1 MKTTKKRYSA
11 SVKAK
16 AIEHYSK
23 GKVLPKDLAASYGVN
38 VNSIYKWIRKYEKHG
53 SRGLKRT
60 RKVYKISTKKRLD
73 ICRRYADEDITLA
86 ALGAEIGIGSSA
98 LRSWVKKFNDEGQI
112 DLTARLKA
120 KEDAKKCAIQLF
132 EDWKSSGLTLS
143 EFRKERNIHSSEAT
157 YISALALKNIDGHTM
172 KQINEEMKTERN
184 RELFRRVS
192 EDGESMADVANSAG
206 ITLSYL
212 RQKFVK
218 LRQKG
223 IIETPANCSFEKV
236 GLVRKVQAILRDA
249 AEEGKSVREAAADRG
264 VSELTIYYWRKKIID
279 AGEADSIA
287 PKEYKTDAVSV
298 TASEKQR
305 EHKFRPVNMSDA
317 KKIALLK
324 KANSEGLCNQTLAD
338 KIGVSNDTIT
348 RWRREFEIP
357 GKRGTNSVLTEQEKR
372 DLLARGE
379 HEGLRLIDMAKIAGV
394 SKSRMC
400 IWKQQIA
407 EIDRK
412 TAAPQ
417 EDEQMEVGTVTGK
430 AETLDVRRMAKLTL
444 PGGAVIE
451 AEMTMSEARE
461 LLAG

>member
-1 MKTTKKRYSA
+1 MQTRKKRYSA
-11 SVKAK
+11 SVIAK

-23 GKVLPKDLAASYGVN
+23 GGVLPKDLAKEYGVTISN
-38 VNSIYKWIRKYEKHG
+38 IYYWIKKYEKDG

-60 RKVYKISTKKRLD
+60 RKVYEISTKKRLD
-73 ICRRYADEDITLA
+73 ICRRYAEEDITLK
-86 ALGAEIGIGSSA
+86 ALGAEFGIGGE
-98 LRSWVKKFNDEGQI
+98 LVRSWVRKFESEGRI
-112 DLTARLKA
+112 DLTARLKV
-120 KEDAKKCAIQLF
+120 KEDAKKLAIQLF
-132 EDWKSSGLTLS
+132 EDWQLSGITLS

-157 YISALALKNIDGHTM
+157 YKSAFALKNKDGHTM
-172 KQINEEMKTERN
+172 QQINEEMKTERY
-184 RELFRRVS
+184 RELFRRVG

-206 ITLSYL
+206 ITLIYL
-212 RQKFVK
+212 RQRFVE
-218 LRQKG
+218 LRKKG
-223 IIETPANCSFEKV
+223 IIETPANCCFEKV
-236 GLVRKVQAILRDA
+236 GLVRKVQGILRDA
-249 AEEGKSVREAAADRG
+249 AEEGKSVIEAAVDSG
-264 VSELTIYYWRKKIID
+264 VSEQTLYYWRKKIIG

-287 PKEYKTDAVSV
+287 PKEYKMDAVSV
-298 TASEKQR
+298 AASEKQR

-324 KANSEGLCNQTLAD
+324 KANNEGLCNQTLAD
-338 KIGVSNDTIT
+338 KIGVSNETIT
-348 RWRREFEIP
+348 RWRRKFEIP
-357 GKRGTNSVLTEQEKR
+357 GKLGRNSILTEQEKR

-400 IWKQQIA
+400 NWKRQIA

-417 EDEQMEVGTVTGK
+417 EDEQIEVETVKVK
-430 AETLDVRRMAKLTL
+430 AKTLDVRRMAKLTL